1 MALIGV
7 DWGSSNL
14 RAYRFGPDGEVVDRR
29 ESHCG
34 AARLKRPEFAGVLAE
49 TLEDWIEADT
59 LVILAGMVGARAG
72 WHEAAYLPCPANPED
87 LAGAALRV
95 EDAPVRCYIVPGL
108 SARSANGVANV
119 MRGEETQILGS
130 HISDGT
136 IVLPGT
142 HSKWAQ
148 VGGGRIT
155 GFTTVMTGEM
165 YALLRNQSLL
175 GQLAEGDA
183 TDEGAFAL
191 GAQRALDDPA
201 GALPLLFSARAEVL
215 LGSLSPQSVASY
227 LSGLLIGGE
236 VAALRERARDGVMLI
251 CSAELAALYRV
262 VLALAGVADVR
273 VLDGADAV
281 AQGLWRI
288 GGLLK

>member
-14 RAYRFGPDGEVVDRR
+14 RAYRFGPDGEVRDRR
-29 ESHCG
+29 ESPRG
-34 AARLKRPEFAGVLAE
+34 AARLKRDEFPQVLAE
-49 TLEDWIEADT
+49 TLEGWLEPDT
-59 LVILAGMVGARAG
+59 LVVLAGMVGARAG
-72 WHEAAYLPCPANPED
+72 WHEAPYLPCPADPDD
-87 LAGAALRV
+87 LAAAALRV
-95 EDAPVRCYIVPGL
+95 EDAPARCFIVPGL
-108 SARSANGVANV
+108 SARNPNGVANV

-130 HISDGT
+130 GVSDGT

-142 HSKWAQ
+142 HSKWAR
-148 VGGGRIT
+148 VEGGRIR
-155 GFTTVMTGEM
+155 GFSTVMTGEM

-183 TDEGAFAL
+183 PDEAAFSL
-191 GAQRALDDPA
+191 GAQRALDNPA
-201 GALPLLFSARAEVL
+201 GALPLLFSARADVL
-215 LGSLSPQSVASY
+215 LGSLAPQAVASY

-236 VAALRERARDGVMLI
+236 VAAMREGAGEGMMLI
-251 CSAELAALYRV
+251 CNATLAARYRV
-262 VLALAGVADVR
+262 VLTLAGAADVR

>member
-14 RAYRFGPDGEVVDRR
+14 RAYRFGPDGAVVDRR
-29 ESHCG
+29 ESSRG

-49 TLEDWIEADT
+49 TLDGWLDPDT
-59 LVILAGMVGARAG
+59 LVVLAGMVGARAG
-72 WHEAAYLPCPANPED
+72 WHEAPYLPCPADPAD
-87 LAGAALRV
+87 LAAAALPV
-95 EDAPVRCYIVPGL
+95 EDAPARCFIVPGL
-108 SARSANGVANV
+108 SARNANGVANV

-130 HISDGT
+130 GVSDGT

-142 HSKWAQ
+142 HSKWAR
-148 VGGGRIT
+148 VEGGRIT
-155 GFTTVMTGEM
+155 GFRTVMTGEM
-165 YALLRNQSLL
+165 YALLLNQSLL

-183 TDEGAFAL
+183 PDEAAFEL

-201 GALPLLFSARAEVL
+201 GALPLLFSARADVL
-215 LGSLSPQSVASY
+215 LGSLAPQSVASY

-236 VAALRERARDGVMLI
+236 VAALGEAAGDGLMLI
-251 CSAELAALYRV
+251 CNAELAARYRV
-262 VLALAGVADVR
+262 VLTLAGVADVR

-281 AQGLWRI
+281 AKGLWRI